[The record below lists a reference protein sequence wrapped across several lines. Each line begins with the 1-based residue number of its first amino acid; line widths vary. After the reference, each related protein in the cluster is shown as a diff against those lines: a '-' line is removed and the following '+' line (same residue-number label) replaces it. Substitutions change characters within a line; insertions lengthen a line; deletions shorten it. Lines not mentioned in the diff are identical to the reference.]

1 MCLKLF
7 LDLSKIRLMIK
18 QIRLQVKQRYTE
30 FQKDHLSLALYV
42 SIISCFSSL
51 EEYQIRLGMTKCDV
65 LRHIGQALNAIPE
78 AGEPLRQFL
87 IQDMQNG

>member
-1 MCLKLF
+1 
-7 LDLSKIRLMIK
+7 MIK